1 MRKDIFYFGVTIA
14 FIAIISSGFKA
25 FKEESV
31 TGFHIDDSEVFEY
44 RVPSKDESVKLNFS
58 IPYTGNTY
66 IGFTQAL
73 GVKESAGIY
82 TLVNPYGYMGKYQ
95 FGRSTLRH
103 IGVYNFINFLNNPN
117 LQEDAFY
124 ALLCINK
131 WELRKE
137 IKNYSG
143 RIINGIKITESGLL
157 AAAHLAGASSVKA
170 YLRSNGKNGFRDGF
184 GTSLRSYIKRFNG
197 YDTSN
202 VISNRFA
209 KVITN

>member
-1 MRKDIFYFGVTIA
+1 MIKKWHFYSTLLLIIA
-14 FIAIISSGFKA
+14 FLSSGFKPYNSQIGNFLFTDENEEQSYVFPSQNSIDYFKLKVPFTGRYFIG
-25 FKEESV
+25 FKEAV
-31 TGFHIDDSEVFEY
+31 AH
-44 RVPSKDESVKLNFS
+44 
-58 IPYTGNTY
+58 
-66 IGFTQAL
+66 
-73 GVKESAGIY
+73 KESQGKYGKINS
-82 TLVNPYGYMGKYQ
+82 LGYMGKYQ

-103 IGVYNFINFLNNPN
+103 IGVYNFKNFLDNPN
-117 LQEDAFY
+117 LQENAFY

-170 YLRSNGKNGFRDGF
+170 YLRSNGKNGFKDGF

-202 VISNRFA
+202 VVSNRFA
-209 KVITN
+209 KVTD